1 MTQVM
6 QYHQESRQ
14 AEDGEL
20 SALKALVKQLTGQV
34 KGQGKVSD
42 RTPEASGAGDGNPP
56 APQRRA
62 KEGAPGGESDLE
74 DEGEVSG
81 RKAGESRKG
90 RSDDRLTPQP
100 EDHND
105 SENNQQFNLFS

>member
-1 MTQVM
+1 MTKEM

-14 AEDGEL
+14 AEDGEI

-34 KGQGKVSD
+34 KGQWKVSD
-42 RTPEASGAGDGNPP
+42 RTPEASGAGGGNPP
-56 APQRRA
+56 GPQTRG
-62 KEGAPGGESDLE
+62 KEGAPGGESDVE

-81 RKAGESRKG
+81 RKTGESRKG
-90 RSDDRLTPQP
+90 RSDDRLTLQP

-105 SENNQQFNLFS
+105 AENNQQFNLFS